1 MSAIAGIY
9 HLNDE
14 PINLEHGRRMMKEIE
29 KYPANDVQIWHKENI
44 FLGCHAQWITPESV
58 GEQLPY
64 YDYER
69 QLAITA
75 DAIIDNRNELF
86 EKLQVDRADRKGMT
100 DSKLILLSYH
110 KWGEDTPKY
119 LVGDF
124 AFMIWDKKKRML
136 FGARDFSG
144 SRTLYYYRDEQ
155 RFAFCTVMMPLF
167 SLPYIK
173 KGLNEEWLAEFL
185 AIPLNF
191 ESVELT
197 SSVFK
202 NIEQIP
208 PSHSIKV
215 KDGKVTFS
223 RYCLLKEGKKLKLSS
238 NEEYEEAFRNVFQR
252 AVTDRLRTHHQ
263 VGAHLSGGLD
273 SGSVASFAAKAL
285 RNEKKE
291 LHSFSYV
298 PVEGFEDWT
307 DRSRVPD
314 ERPFIQSTVD
324 YVGNIK
330 SNYLDFKEK
339 SSFTEVDDWLDT
351 LEMPYKFY
359 ENSYWLKG
367 IYEEASKQGIGILL
381 NGQRGNWTISWGH
394 AIDYQALLLKRLRLI
409 RLFLEAHYLGQRLG
423 VKKSQIISVVLKKTF
438 PFLNRPIE
446 DDYSYP
452 MLINPV
458 LAEKM
463 NVFDKLQEHNIDITA
478 SVLPNAFEMKK
489 SQFEQLYYWGINGT
503 YATKLSLRHAIW
515 ERDPTNDLRVIQF
528 CLSLP
533 EEQFVQF
540 GQDRSLIRRSMKNYL
555 PDKIRL
561 NQKTR
566 GLQGADGI
574 KRMLPFWHAF
584 VEEVQQLC
592 NDEMA
597 GEFLNIKV
605 IKKSLENIKN
615 HPEPKDVF
623 ETDFRI
629 LMRSLIFYRFMKK
642 YA

>member
-1 MSAIAGIY
+1 MSAITGIF
-9 HLNDE
+9 HFNDE
-14 PINLEHGRRMMKEIE
+14 PISIEHGRGLMKTLQ
-29 KYPANDVQIWHKENI
+29 KYPADDIQTWHKDNI
-44 FLGCHAQWITPESV
+44 FLGCHAQWITPESI

-75 DAIIDNRNELF
+75 DAIIDNRDELF
-86 EKLQVDRADRKGMT
+86 ERLQVDCADRKSMT
-100 DSKLILLSYH
+100 DSELILLSYH
-110 KWGEDTPKY
+110 KWGEDVPKY

-124 AFMIWDKKKRML
+124 AFMIWDEKKQML

-144 SRTLYYYRDEQ
+144 SRTLYYYRDDW
-155 RFAFCTVMMPLF
+155 RFAFCTVIMPLF
-167 SLPYIK
+167 TLPYIK
-173 KGLNEEWLAEFL
+173 KELNEEWLAEFL

-197 SSVFK
+197 SSVYK

-215 KDGKVTFS
+215 KDGRVSFF
-223 RYCLLKEGKKLKLSS
+223 RYCLLKEREKLRLSS

-298 PVEGFEDWT
+298 PVKGFEDWT
-307 DRSRVPD
+307 HKSEVPD

-330 SNYLDFKEK
+330 PNYLDFKEK
-339 SSFTEVDDWLDT
+339 SSLTEVDDWLDA
-351 LEMPYKFY
+351 LEMPYKYY

-367 IYEEASKQGIGILL
+367 IYEEASKQGIRVLL

-394 AIDYQALLLKRLRLI
+394 ALDYQALLLKRLKLI
-409 RLFLEAHYLGQRLG
+409 RLFLEIHYFGQRLG
-423 VKKSQIISVVLKKTF
+423 VKKSRIISVVLKKAF
-438 PFLNRPIE
+438 PSLKKPSD

-452 MLINPV
+452 MLVNPGF
-458 LAEKM
+458 AEKV
-463 NVFDKLQEHNIDITA
+463 NVFNKLQEHNIELTG

-489 SQFEQLYYWGINGT
+489 TQFEQLYYWGINGT

-528 CLSLP
+528 CLSVP

-540 GQDRSLIRRSMKNYL
+540 GQDRSLIRRSTKNYL
-555 PDKIRL
+555 PENVRL

-574 KRMLPFWHAF
+574 KRMLPSWNIF

-592 NDEMA
+592 KDEMA
-597 GEFLNIKV
+597 AEFLNIKV
-605 IKKSLENIKN
+605 IKKSLENIKD
-615 HPEPKDVF
+615 HPEPNDVF
-623 ETDFRI
+623 KADFRI
-629 LMRSLIFYRFMKK
+629 LMRSVIFYRFIKK

>member
-1 MSAIAGIY
+1 MSAITGIF
-9 HLNDE
+9 HFNDE
-14 PINLEHGRRMMKEIE
+14 PISIEHGRGLMKALQ
-29 KYPANDVQIWHKENI
+29 KYPADDVQTWHKDNI

-75 DAIIDNRNELF
+75 DAIIDNRDELF
-86 EKLQVDRADRKGMT
+86 ERLQVDRADRKSMT
-100 DSKLILLSYH
+100 DSELILLSYH

-124 AFMIWDKKKRML
+124 AFMIWDEKKQML

-144 SRTLYYYRDEQ
+144 SRTLYYYRDDR
-155 RFAFCTVMMPLF
+155 RFAFCTVIMPLF
-167 SLPYIK
+167 TLPYIK
-173 KGLNEEWLAEFL
+173 KKLNEQWLAEFL

-197 SSVFK
+197 ASVYK

-215 KDGKVTFS
+215 KDRKVSFS
-223 RYCLLKEGKKLKLSS
+223 RYCLLKEREKLILSS
-238 NEEYEEAFRNVFQR
+238 NEEYEDAFRDVFQR

-273 SGSVASFAAKAL
+273 SGSVVSFAAKTL

-307 DRSRVPD
+307 HKSRVPD
-314 ERPFIQSTVD
+314 ERPFIQSTIN

-330 SNYLDFKEK
+330 PNYLDFKEK
-339 SSFTEVDDWLDT
+339 SSLTEVNDWLDA

-367 IYEEASKQGIGILL
+367 MYEEASKQDIRVLL

-394 AIDYQALLLKRLRLI
+394 AIDYQALLLKRLKLI
-409 RLFLEAHYLGQRLG
+409 RLFLEIHYFSQRLG
-423 VKKSQIISVVLKKTF
+423 VKKSQIISVVLQKAF
-438 PFLNRPIE
+438 PSLNRPT
-446 DDYSYP
+446 DDEYSYP
-452 MLINPV
+452 MLVNPDFAQRV
-458 LAEKM
+458 
-463 NVFDKLQEHNIDITA
+463 NVFNKLQAHNIDITG
-478 SVLPNAFEMKK
+478 STLPNAFEMKK
-489 SQFEQLYYWGINGT
+489 TQFEQLYYWGINGT

-528 CLSLP
+528 CLSVP

-555 PDKIRL
+555 PDSVRL

-574 KRMLPFWHAF
+574 KRMLPSWNIF

-592 NDEMA
+592 KDEMA
-597 GEFLNIKV
+597 AEFLNIKV
-605 IKKSLENIKN
+605 IKKSLENIKD

-629 LMRSLIFYRFMKK
+629 LMRSIIFYRFIKE